1 MDGESV
7 VKEPRIIPSNL
18 VKKELL
24 VSFRLDAELKDKIIA
39 YATRRNLSRSKAIRE
54 ILVLFL
60 EKGVNYE

>member
-7 VKEPRIIPSNL
+7 VEEPRIIPSNL

-24 VSFRLDAELKDKIIA
+24 VSFRLDADLKDKIIA